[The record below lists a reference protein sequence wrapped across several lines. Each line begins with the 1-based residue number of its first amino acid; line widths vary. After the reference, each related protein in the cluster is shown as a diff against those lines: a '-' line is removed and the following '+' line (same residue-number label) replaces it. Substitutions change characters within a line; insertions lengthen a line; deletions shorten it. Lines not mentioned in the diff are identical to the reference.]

1 MVANIRT
8 GATVGGAIRYN
19 EEKVNR
25 GQAEVLFWNRMLD
38 PFDTA
43 GRMSHERCMASFD
56 PFLQANRRTT
66 NTVFHV
72 SLNPS
77 PEDRLTD
84 EQLGEIA
91 REYMERMGYSEQ
103 PYIVFKHRDIAREHL
118 HIVSLRIDREGRKL
132 PHDFEARRSVEIT
145 RDLEQKYGLHPSI
158 KGQEL
163 QNREGLRKVDYK
175 KGDVKQQV
183 SSTVRS
189 CLRHYLCASFGEWR
203 TLLEAFNV
211 SAEER
216 TGTIDGRDYA
226 GMIYGALT
234 DDGYGIGTPFKSS
247 RIGKDVGYEAA
258 LTDDGYGIGTPFK
271 SSRIGKDV
279 GYEALQRYYERSKT
293 ALKEPGV
300 LDELREKIADG
311 MARCSTR
318 TEFCERLHD
327 KGVDAVFR
335 LNAAGR
341 IYGVTFIDHKQGI
354 VANGSLLGRNFSANV
369 FEQQFHT
376 EERGRKVSWESSGQ
390 ERPSSKESFQSGP
403 SIHPLDAIL
412 ELADVRAYEEQH
424 QYLKK
429 RKKKRAL
436 RR

>member
-8 GATVGGAIRYN
+8 GTTVGGAVRYN
-19 EEKVNR
+19 EEKVNW

-38 PFDTA
+38 PFDTP
-43 GRMSHERCMASFD
+43 GRMSHERCMASFE

-77 PEDRLTD
+77 PEDCLTD

-91 REYMERMGYSEQ
+91 REYMERMGYGEQ
-103 PYIVFKHRDIAREHL
+103 PYIVFKHQDIAREHL

-163 QNREGLRKVDYK
+163 QDREGLRKVDYQ

-189 CLRHYLCASFGEWR
+189 CLRHYRCASFGEWR

-226 GMIYGALT
+226 GLIYG
-234 DDGYGIGTPFKSS
+234 
-247 RIGKDVGYEAA
+247 A

-293 ALKEPGV
+293 ALKELGV
-300 LDELREKIADG
+300 LDGLRNKIADG
-311 MARCSTR
+311 MARSSSR
-318 TEFCERLHD
+318 AEFCERLHD
-327 KGVDAVFR
+327 TGVDAVFR

-369 FEQQFHT
+369 FEQLFHA
-376 EERGRKVSWESSGQ
+376 EEQNQIIHEHQTDILKEPNIGKP
-390 ERPSSKESFQSGP
+390 PSFNP
-403 SIHPLDAIL
+403 VNAIL
-412 ELADVRAYEEQH
+412 DLADVQAFEEQ
-424 QYLKK
+424 QQQLKK

>member
-8 GATVGGAIRYN
+8 GATVGGALRYN

-25 GQAEVLFWNRMLD
+25 RQAEVLFWNRMLD

-43 GRMSHERCMASFD
+43 GRMSHERCMASFE
-56 PFLQANRRTT
+56 PFLRANRRTT

-91 REYMERMGYSEQ
+91 REYMERMGYGEQ
-103 PYIVFKHRDIAREHL
+103 PYIVFKHGDIAREHL
-118 HIVSLRIDREGRKL
+118 HVVSLRVDSTGRKISDS
-132 PHDFEARRSVEIT
+132 HEYDRSMSIL
-145 RDLEQKYGLHPSI
+145 RALEQKYGLHPSI
-158 KGQEL
+158 KDREL

-189 CLRHYLCASFGEWR
+189 CLRHYRCASFGEWR

-216 TGTIDGRDYA
+216 TGTIEGRDYA
-226 GMIYGALT
+226 GMIYG
-234 DDGYGIGTPFKSS
+234 
-247 RIGKDVGYEAA
+247 A

-293 ALKEPGV
+293 ALKEPGT
-300 LDELREKIADG
+300 LDELRGKIADS
-311 MARCSTR
+311 MARSSSR
-318 TEFCERLHD
+318 AEFCERLHD
-327 KGVDAVFR
+327 TGVDAVFR

-341 IYGVTFIDHKQGI
+341 IYGVTFIDHEQGI
-354 VANGSLLGRNFSANV
+354 VANGSLLGRSFSANV
-369 FEQQFHT
+369 FEQLFHA
-376 EERGRKVSWESSGQ
+376 EAKGRGVSQESSEQ
-390 ERPSSKESFQSGP
+390 ERPSSKESFRPGP

-412 ELADVRAYEEQH
+412 ELADVQAYEEQ
-424 QYLKK
+424 QQVSK
-429 RKKKRAL
+429 RKRKQRI
-436 RR
+436 RRL

>member
-8 GATVGGAIRYN
+8 GATVGGALRYN

-25 GQAEVLFWNRMLD
+25 RQAEVLFWNRMLD

-43 GRMSHERCMASFD
+43 GRMSHERCMASFK

-91 REYMERMGYSEQ
+91 REYMERMGYGEQ
-103 PYIVFKHRDIAREHL
+103 PYIVFKHGDIAREHL
-118 HIVSLRIDREGRKL
+118 HIVSLRVDSTGRKISDS
-132 PHDFEARRSVEIT
+132 HEYDRSMSIL
-145 RDLEQKYGLHPSI
+145 RDLEQKYGLHPSV

-163 QNREGLRKVDYK
+163 QDREGLRKVDYQ

-189 CLRHYLCASFGEWR
+189 CLRHYRCASFGEWR

-211 SAEER
+211 STEER
-216 TGTIDGRDYA
+216 IGTIGGRDYA
-226 GMIYGALT
+226 GMIYG
-234 DDGYGIGTPFKSS
+234 
-247 RIGKDVGYEAA
+247 A

-293 ALKEPGV
+293 ALKEPGA
-300 LDELREKIADG
+300 LDGLRGKIADG
-311 MARCSTR
+311 MARSSSR
-318 TEFCERLHD
+318 AEFCERLHD
-327 KGVDAVFR
+327 TGVDAVFR

-341 IYGVTFIDHKQGI
+341 IYGVTFIDHAQGI
-354 VANGSLLGRNFSANV
+354 VANGSLLGRNFSANA
-369 FEQQFHT
+369 FEQLFHA
-376 EERGRKVSWESSGQ
+376 EAKGRGVSHESSEQ
-390 ERPSSKESFQSGP
+390 ERPSSKESFRPGP

-412 ELADVRAYEEQH
+412 ELADVQAYEEQ
-424 QYLKK
+424 QQVSK
-429 RKKKRAL
+429 RK
-436 RR
+436 RRPRIRRL

>member
-8 GATVGGAIRYN
+8 GATVGGAVRYN

-25 GQAEVLFWNRMLD
+25 RQAVVLFWNRMLD
-38 PFDTA
+38 PFDAA
-43 GRMSHERCMASFD
+43 GRMSHERCMASFE

-91 REYMERMGYSEQ
+91 REYMERMGYGEQ

-158 KGQEL
+158 KGREL
-163 QNREGLRKVDYK
+163 QDREGLHKVDYP

-189 CLRHYLCASFGEWR
+189 CLRHYRCASLGEWR
-203 TLLEAFNV
+203 TLREAFNV
-211 SAEER
+211 SVEER
-216 TGTIDGRDYA
+216 IGTIDGRDYA
-226 GMIYGALT
+226 GMIYG
-234 DDGYGIGTPFKSS
+234 
-247 RIGKDVGYEAA
+247 A

-293 ALKEPGV
+293 ALKEPGA

-311 MARCSTR
+311 MARSSNR

-327 KGVDAVFR
+327 KEVDAVFR

-341 IYGVTFIDHKQGI
+341 IYGVTFIDHGQGI
-354 VANGSLLGRNFSANV
+354 VANGSLLGRSFSANV
-369 FEQQFHT
+369 FEQQFHA
-376 EERGRKVSWESSGQ
+376 EAKGGEVSRESSAQ
-390 ERPSSKESFQSGP
+390 AQPSSKSPSCPNQSF
-403 SIHPLDAIL
+403 HPLDAVL
-412 ELADVRAYEEQH
+412 ELADVQVYEDQI
-424 QYLKK
+424 QIRRK
-429 RKKKRAL
+429 RRS
-436 RR
+436 RRK